1 MIKKILLFAMLF
13 FTLQISLGQ
22 DVFRKGKNAVAF
34 GGGYKILGTG
44 APAVNASYERSLS
57 TIRDIGH
64 FGAGL
69 YAAVL
74 LIEDEISPVITA
86 RTAFHFGNIR
96 TKHADV
102 YAGLGVA
109 FVPMEDTHFFLD
121 VFMGSRFKLNK
132 KKKFGL
138 FTEVGYYA
146 TNIRVGVCWIL

>member
-1 MIKKILLFAMLF
+1 MIKKTLLFAILLFSLH
-13 FTLQISLGQ
+13 ISFGQ

-44 APAVNASYERSLS
+44 APAVNASYERSIS
-57 TIRDIGH
+57 TIRDIGY

-69 YAAVL
+69 YADML
-74 LIEDEISPVITA
+74 FIEDEISPVITA
-86 RTAFHFGNIR
+86 RTAFHFGTYR

-109 FVPMEDTHFFLD
+109 FAPLEDTNFYPD
-121 VFMGSRFKLNK
+121 VFVGSRFKLNK

-146 TNIRVGVCWIL
+146 TNIRVGVCWIW